1 MRKDLA
7 QDICAGARRISFV
20 ARSHVAWTHCAAHEM
35 GLAAVARSVAL
46 LCGAQD
52 TPSFG
57 ESQTSFKL
65 PHSLVRFVAQA
76 YVHRRSGGDLA
87 RLVDTCRITCTLYRT
102 DVSYINITNTLV
114 TTCHDHTSSP

>member
-1 MRKDLA
+1 MGKDLA
-7 QDICAGARRISFV
+7 QDICAGACRMSFV

-57 ESQTSFKL
+57 ESQDRFKL

-76 YVHRRSGGDLA
+76 YVHRRRVGDLA
-87 RLVDTCRITCTLYRT
+87 RIEDT
-102 DVSYINITNTLV
+102 SG
-114 TTCHDHTSSP
+114 SPCPFDFSRE